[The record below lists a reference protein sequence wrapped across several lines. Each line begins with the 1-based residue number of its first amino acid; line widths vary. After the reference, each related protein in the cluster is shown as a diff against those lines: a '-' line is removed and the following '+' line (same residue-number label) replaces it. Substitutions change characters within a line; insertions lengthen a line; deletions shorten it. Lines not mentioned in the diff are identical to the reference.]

1 MNAAWAHLLMNHI
14 PVVGSWLVTILL
26 LVAWLRR
33 DAYLQR
39 VSFIATVI
47 IGLMVLPTYLSGGRA
62 ARFLQNFT
70 ADVSE
75 SAIDAHAGL
84 AGTATAVFLVIALL
98 ALGAA
103 IGVYHEP
110 RRLKI
115 FSPLLLLCL
124 LGNNILLGIVAHR
137 GAFIRHPEI
146 AAEPSAESTF
156 SPH

>member
-1 MNAAWAHLLMNHI
+1 MNHI
-14 PVVGSWLVTILL
+14 PVVGCWIVTVLL

-33 DAYLQR
+33 DEHLQR
-39 VSFIATVI
+39 ISFIITVI
-47 IGLMVLPTYLSGGRA
+47 VGLTVLPTYLSGGRA
-62 ARFLQNFT
+62 ARFLENFT

-75 SAIDAHAGL
+75 NAINAHANL
-84 AGTATAVFLVIALL
+84 AGTATAVFLTIALL
-98 ALGAA
+98 ALAAA
-103 IGVYHEP
+103 IGVYHVP

-115 FSPLLLLCL
+115 FSPVILLCL
-124 LGNNILLGIVAHR
+124 VANSILLATVAHR

>member
-14 PVVGSWLVTILL
+14 PVVGCWLVTILL
-26 LVAWLRR
+26 LVSWLRH

-47 IGLMVLPTYLSGGRA
+47 VGLTVLPTYLSGGKA
-62 ARFLQNFT
+62 ARFLGDFT
-70 ADVSE
+70 ADVSDK
-75 SAIDAHAGL
+75 AIHAHAGL
-84 AGTATAVFLVIALL
+84 ASIATAVFLIIALL
-98 ALGAA
+98 ALAAA
-103 IGVYHEP
+103 IAVYHEP

-115 FSPLLLLCL
+115 VSPLLLLCL
-124 LGNNILLGIVAHR
+124 IGNSILLGAVAHR

-146 AAEPSAESTF
+146 TAAPSDEPAF